1 MQAHEGMLIA
11 LGILLLVGW
20 VALKLIVGVT
30 SLAVHL
36 LLVVAVIAV
45 AAHFLR
51 GGFSRRGTAS
61 T

>member
-1 MQAHEGMLIA
+1 MLIA

-30 SLAVHL
+30 SVAVHL
-36 LLVVAVIAV
+36 LLAAAVIAV
-45 AAHFLR
+45 VAHFLR